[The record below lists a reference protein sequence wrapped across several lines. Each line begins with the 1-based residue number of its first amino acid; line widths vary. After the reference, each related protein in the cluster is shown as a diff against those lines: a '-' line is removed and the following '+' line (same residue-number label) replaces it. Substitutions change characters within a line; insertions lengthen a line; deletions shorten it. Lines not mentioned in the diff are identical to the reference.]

1 MAHRE
6 EPKFAKRDECE
17 LQHAAI
23 EKEFKE
29 VHGKLDYIVGKVD
42 GMAQQK
48 NSDVS
53 FFAMLGAIALGIWN
67 LLIK

>member
-1 MAHRE
+1 MEKGKFARRE
-6 EPKFAKRDECE
+6 ECD
-17 LQHAAI
+17 LQHEHI

-48 NSDVS
+48 GSDIT
-53 FFAMLGAIALGIWN
+53 FFGMLAAIMLGLWN
-67 LLIK
+67 MVK